1 MDKKDLVSIENTAQ
15 PLKKKNEVLPLTTR
29 HMDLEDIM

>member
-1 MDKKDLVSIENTAQ
+1 MDKKDLVSIQNTAQ
-15 PLKKKNEVLPLTTR
+15 PLKKNEVLPLTTR